1 MIHCTLL
8 SLESL
13 HKAPSPFFWRHVE
26 GNARKLAVDV
36 ECALQLQKVPVLHDH
51 LGLRPR
57 HSVLKERAF
66 KIRTLSKLTN

>member
-1 MIHCTLL
+1 MTHCTLL

-13 HKAPSPFFWRHVE
+13 HKAPSPFFWCHVE

-66 KIRTLSKLTN
+66 KICTVSKLTN